1 MLQVG
6 LKHVIKSSVYQYC
19 IQHNL
24 HRSQRPGFAI
34 HRRKK
39 QGIRSDD
46 HDFFLFNGNIGGSI
60 GLRRPVFFGKP
71 ILQLM
76 GVTPNLLSHAE
87 VYIRIVGSMMFM
99 QAILNLSTV
108 IMRTHGYS
116 KETLGITAGM
126 NVINVVGDILFVFGF
141 NMGAAGAA
149 YATCI
154 GRFVA
159 MLMAVRFVRRRILD
173 KGPFRY
179 IRNFPCGSSGSL
191 QSRPAFCP

>member
-1 MLQVG
+1 MVKRVTQLILAIPLFIEMLFFSMLGMVD
-6 LKHVIKSSVYQYC
+6 LFILSRV
-19 IQHNL
+19 
-24 HRSQRPGFAI
+24 
-34 HRRKK
+34 
-39 QGIRSDD
+39 SDD
-46 HDFFLFNGNIGGSI
+46 AAGGVGACNQIISFTNIVFNIICIGANVLVSQYIGAKNKESAQMTMISSYLMVTSVGVLGSVVLF
-60 GLRRPVFFGKP
+60 FFGKP

-141 NMGAAGAA
+141 NMGLPE
-149 YATCI
+149 
-154 GRFVA
+154 RH
-159 MLMAVRFVRRRILD
+159 M
-173 KGPFRY
+173 P
-179 IRNFPCGSSGSL
+179 
-191 QSRPAFCP
+191 PA